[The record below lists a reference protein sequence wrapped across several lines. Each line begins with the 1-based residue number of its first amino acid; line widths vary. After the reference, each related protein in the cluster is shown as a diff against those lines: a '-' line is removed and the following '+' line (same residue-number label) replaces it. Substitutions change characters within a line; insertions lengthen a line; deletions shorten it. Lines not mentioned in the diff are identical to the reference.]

1 MLPPPAST
9 GPAAGQRPRRPGTGR
24 RLCRPRAR
32 QRAAGASQVL
42 QRQAEPPGGARHAA
56 PGREEPGHAEPEPA
70 RFRESGED
78 GVAGIE
84 PAVWGRCAACARQ
97 RRVRPVRVDRNLP
110 ARSRR
115 RHTSPGSRRAH
126 PPQLP
131 AWRSGVSGPGRAGA
145 DRPRDS
151 GLRGTYRVPRGPTG
165 GSRSRR
171 GGSRSAA
178 GATDFNSVH
187 VKNYVSCDQ
196 GLTKTVEMLH
206 LKAYGDIR
214 SALASGS
221 RDRRQGRSAPDPL
234 IHDRP

>member
-1 MLPPPAST
+1 VVTVTTA
-9 GPAAGQRPRRPGTGR
+9 GPDTGR
-24 RLCRPRAR
+24 RRSQGRGASRCPALPDRLAYPRVR
-32 QRAAGASQVL
+32 AGARRPSVP
-42 QRQAEPPGGARHAA
+42 AARIH
-56 PGREEPGHAEPEPA
+56 
-70 RFRESGED
+70 
-78 GVAGIE
+78 
-84 PAVWGRCAACARQ
+84 
-97 RRVRPVRVDRNLP
+97 RNGPL
-110 ARSRR
+110 R
-115 RHTSPGSRRAH
+115 
-126 PPQLP
+126 
-131 AWRSGVSGPGRAGA
+131 RSGVSGPGRAGA

-187 VKNYVSCDQ
+187 VKNYVSCHQ
-196 GLTKTVEMLH
+196 GLTNTVETLH

-234 IHDRP
+234 IHDRPLQSGSKVTATGSEDEPRPLWRPAVPYRRPTHCSRLR